1 MRLRFQTLLFSLIF
15 ISVSDAQI
23 GGSQDFIFL
32 NLPSAARQA
41 GLGGNLI
48 SISDADIN
56 LAYSNPALLNKSH
69 NDQISF
75 NYNSYLAGIKYSNV
89 AFAKHYK
96 DLATF
101 SANIQYFSY
110 GDFNEIDEFGN
121 ELGTFT
127 PSDYMV
133 SIGASRAI
141 DSSFTVGAHL
151 NFIGSQLYTA
161 TASAVAM
168 DIGVHYEIPEEQLSM
183 GFVLKNIGFAL
194 SNYSESEETEVPFEV
209 QFGISK
215 RLAKSPLRFS
225 LTLENL
231 QQWDL
236 TYQDPDE
243 LDQIDPLTGE
253 VIIIEDPSFFDKLM
267 LHTVFGTEF
276 LLGENMHFRF
286 GYNYRRRQE
295 LKIDTKPGT
304 AGFSWG
310 FGLKINKFHLNYG
323 RGTYVV
329 GQGTNQLSV
338 STRLGY
344 FKKK

>member
-1 MRLRFQTLLFSLIF
+1 MRRKVQLFLFSIF
-15 ISVSDAQI
+15 ICLNLEAQI
-23 GGSQDFIFL
+23 GGSEDFIFL
-32 NLPSAARQA
+32 ELPSAARQA

-56 LAYSNPALLNKSH
+56 LAYSNPASLNEKH

-96 DLATF
+96 DLGTF
-101 SANIQYFSY
+101 SANVQYFNY
-110 GDFNEIDEFGN
+110 GEFEELDEFGN
-121 ELGTFT
+121 QLGTFK
-127 PSDYMV
+127 PSEYMV
-133 SIGASRAI
+133 SLGASRAI

-151 NFIGSQLYTA
+151 NYISSQLYTA
-161 TASAVAM
+161 TASALAM
-168 DIGVHYEIPEEQLSM
+168 DLGAHYQIQEQQLSM

-194 SNYSESEETEVPFEV
+194 SDLSENEETEVPFEV
-209 QFGISK
+209 QFGITK

-236 TYQDPDE
+236 TYQDPSE
-243 LDQIDPLTGE
+243 LNQIDPLTGE
-253 VIIIEDPSFFDKLM
+253 IIIIEDPSFLDKLM

-310 FGLKINKFHLNYG
+310 FGLKVNKFHLNYG
-323 RGTYVV
+323 RGTYIV
-329 GQGTNQLSV
+329 GQGTNQLSI